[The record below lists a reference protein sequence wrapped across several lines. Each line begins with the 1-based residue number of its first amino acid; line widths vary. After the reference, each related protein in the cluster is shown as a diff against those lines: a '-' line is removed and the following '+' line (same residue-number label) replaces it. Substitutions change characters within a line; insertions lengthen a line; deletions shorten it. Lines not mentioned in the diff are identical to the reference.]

1 MPTITDRITKTPGVC
16 GGRAC
21 IRGTRITV
29 WGLVAHRRLG
39 MTGAAILAGIPGLQ
53 SEDLQAAWEY
63 AAAHLAEIDEDIR
76 LNTEA

>member
-39 MTGAAILAGIPGLQ
+39 MSDAAIVAGIPGLQ

-63 AAAHLAEIDEDIR
+63 AAAHLAEIEEDIR

>member
-1 MPTITDRITKTPGVC
+1 MPTVTDRITKSPGVC

-21 IRGTRITV
+21 ICGTRVTV

-39 MTGAAILAGIPGLQ
+39 MSDAAILAGVSGLK

-63 AAAHLAEIDEDIR
+63 ASSHLAEIEEDIR
-76 LNTEA
+76 MNTEA